1 MSQENVETS
10 KRFLDALT
18 RRDYEAA
25 AREVGPGLEINDT
38 DIPESTSSDS
48 LFTWL
53 ARWDETWEDWRF
65 EDLEIRAVGNDRA
78 VHLFTMVVT
87 GKGSGIELSRK
98 DAHVAE
104 YRDGK
109 MVRISYYN
117 DQNEALDAARLR
129 E

>member
-1 MSQENVETS
+1 
-10 KRFLDALT
+10 
-18 RRDYEAA
+18 
-25 AREVGPGLEINDT
+25 
-38 DIPESTSSDS
+38 

-65 EDLEIRAVGNDRA
+65 EDLEIHTLGNDRT

-98 DAHVAE
+98 DAHAAE

-109 MVRISYYN
+109 VLRLSYYN
-117 DQNEALDAARLR
+117 DQDQALDAARLR